1 MRRAP
6 PVRIL
11 THVIALE
18 RVGGMEV
25 NTLEVSRALAQRGH
39 DVHVVHGP
47 SIGEFPMPDMR
58 AEFESA
64 GITLHG
70 PQRFPAPSL
79 ATAVPSVALSVP
91 SARLAARL
99 RPDVVWLQRFEHII
113 WGRVTALAGRAPLV
127 CHLHH
132 ALGSRLI
139 PLAARG
145 VPQFIAVSEFMRRLW
160 VPLGLAPERV
170 AVVHNAAPAE
180 NYPYAGEVERKQA
193 RQALGLPADVPIALY
208 YGRLEEPKG
217 LLVALDAWQQAQP
230 RLASGHLVLAGG
242 YPPSAD
248 ASLRAR
254 VDELVRAGSVTLL
267 PMQGDVVP
275 LLHAADLV
283 LFPSRLP
290 EAFGRVALEGL
301 MTGRPVLASAV
312 GGVPEIVSGPL
323 APLLV
328 PEGDAAALAEGI
340 ASLLLW
346 RERDPELGARCAAE
360 MTARFSFTEH
370 VDRIEQ
376 LLDGVRH
383 PRRRRPAGPPR

>member
-1 MRRAP
+1 M
-6 PVRIL
+6 RIL
-11 THVIALE
+11 THVITLE

-47 SIGEFPMPDMR
+47 PIVEFPMPDMR

-70 PQRFPAPSL
+70 PQPFPPPSL
-79 ATAVPSVALSVP
+79 ATAIPSVVQSVP

-99 RPDVVWLQRFEHII
+99 RPDVVWLQRFEHIV
-113 WGRVTALAGRAPLV
+113 WGRLAALGGRAPLV

-160 VPLGLAPERV
+160 VSLGLDPERV

-180 NYPYAGEVERKQA
+180 NYPYGGEVERKQA
-193 RQALGLPADVPIALY
+193 RQALGLPPEAPIALY

-217 LLVALDAWQQAQP
+217 LLVALEAWERARS
-230 RLASGHLVLAGG
+230 RLGRGHLVLAGG
-242 YPPSAD
+242 YPRYAD

-254 VDELVRAGSVTLL
+254 VDELVRAGSATLL

-312 GGVPEIVSGPL
+312 GGVPEIVAGPL
-323 APLLV
+323 ARLLV

-340 ASLLLW
+340 AALLPW
-346 RERDPELGARCAAE
+346 REQEPELGALCAAE
-360 MTARFSFTEH
+360 MAARFSFTEH
-370 VDRIEQ
+370 VARIEQ
-376 LLDGVRH
+376 LLDGVRR
-383 PRRRRPAGPPR
+383 PGRRRPASPPR